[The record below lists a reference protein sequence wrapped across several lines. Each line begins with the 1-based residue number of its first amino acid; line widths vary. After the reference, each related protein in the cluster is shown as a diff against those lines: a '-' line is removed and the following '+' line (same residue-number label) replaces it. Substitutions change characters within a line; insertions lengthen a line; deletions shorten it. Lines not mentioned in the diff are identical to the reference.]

1 MLVWLKD
8 AKNYAISSIEGLT
21 QEKMEDVEKQ
31 LVEALL
37 ENTFFDAIK
46 DKIDEQELKQLK
58 LTSSAEVD
66 GYLFNKIPDF
76 TTILEDVTTTRLS
89 EYLSQE
95 ETTDDKHLLN

>member
-76 TTILEDVTTTRLS
+76 TTILEEVTSKRLA

-95 ETTDDKHLLN
+95 DLPEDNLLN